1 MDLNPDEVRLKQEL
15 AKACER
21 VIGIFD
27 CTKWHRSALL
37 SFVPADRVDAIV
49 TDSGA
54 PEAEVAA
61 WRERGVEV
69 VTRRAGRSE
78 RRRRAPRDLR
88 RLPTASA
95 GGL

>member
-1 MDLNPDEVRLKQEL
+1 MDLNPDEVRIKQEL

-21 VIGIFD
+21 VFGIFD

-54 PEAEVAA
+54 P
-61 WRERGVEV
+61 G
-69 VTRRAGRSE
+69 
-78 RRRRAPRDLR
+78 APRSR
-88 RLPTASA
+88 PGARAASRS
-95 GGL
+95 